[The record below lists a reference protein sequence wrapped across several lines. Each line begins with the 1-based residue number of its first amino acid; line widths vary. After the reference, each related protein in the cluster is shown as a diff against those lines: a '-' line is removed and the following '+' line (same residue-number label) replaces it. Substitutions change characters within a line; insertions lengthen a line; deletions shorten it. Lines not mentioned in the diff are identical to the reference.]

1 VIIHFI
7 LYLLIALFFLVLC
20 IDIFPIFR
28 DWIGRIKIGKYE
40 DMDIWADNI
49 RKIAVKWLI
58 NTPKIK
64 VTDNTRLIILDILTG
79 NYTKAAIQHWQQA
92 SLLLGMNE
100 YLKSNDDISL
110 QKTILTYLDT
120 TFDSRGQW
128 IKKPQHIDVAI
139 LAYSV
144 MKLDFIDIN
153 KYKVAFD
160 TVWELIK
167 EHKGEDGTIFY
178 RHSTKKYRYVD
189 TIGFICPFLVTYG
202 LKYGKEECVELA
214 IAQIR
219 NYEQYGIHKEH
230 SIPVHAYHFEK
241 NTPLGLYGWGRGLG
255 WYALGLMDSWKELP
269 VSNKYKTEFETYVI
283 KFAKAAINF
292 QQENGSWCW
301 TVTRSESVSD
311 SSTTAILGWYLVNVA
326 TVSGNAERYLRH
338 SGKAF
343 NYLMGVTR
351 RNGAVD
357 FSQGDTKDIGVYS
370 NHFNLLPFTQGF
382 CIRLVNDFMKLTRE
396 KSSKSKV
403 S

>member
-1 VIIHFI
+1 MIIHFVLYI
-7 LYLLIALFFLVLC
+7 LVALFILIHC
-20 IDIFPIFR
+20 IDMVPLFR
-28 DWIGRIKIGKYE
+28 DWLGRIKIGKY
-40 DMDIWADNI
+40 DSIDIWADDI
-49 RKIAVKWLI
+49 RKTALKWLI
-58 NTPKIK
+58 KTPKIK
-64 VTDNTRLIILDILTG
+64 VTDNSRLIILDILKG

-92 SLLLGMNE
+92 SLLLGLNE
-100 YLKSNDDISL
+100 FLKTKENITL
-110 QKTILTYLDT
+110 QEKIVTCLDA
-120 TFDSRGQW
+120 TFDSNGQW
-128 IKKPQHIDVAI
+128 IEKPQHIDVAI
-139 LAYSV
+139 LAFSV

-214 IAQIR
+214 IAQLR
-219 NYEQYGIHKEH
+219 NYEQYGMHKEL
-230 SIPVHAYHFEK
+230 SIPVHAYAFDNK
-241 NTPLGLYGWGRGLG
+241 IPLGLYGWGRGLG
-255 WYALGLMDSWKELP
+255 WYALGLMDSWKEIP
-269 VSNKYKTEFETYVI
+269 VGNKYKTELEQLVI

-292 QQENGSWCW
+292 QQDNGSWGW
-301 TVTRSESVSD
+301 TVTRSESVRD
-311 SSTTAILGWYLVNVA
+311 SSTTAILGWYLVNA
-326 TVSGNAERYLRH
+326 AEVSENAEQCIRH
-338 SGKAF
+338 SEKAF

-351 RNGAVD
+351 RDGAVD

-382 CIRLVNDFMKLTRE
+382 CIRLVNDFMKLTIE